1 MTNQNLS
8 TNRQKRIF
16 SGVQPTGNL
25 HVGNYLGA
33 IKNWLELQDQYQCV
47 FCIVDYHALTVRQNP
62 KIFQKKI
69 LEVAKIY
76 LAAGINP
83 EKSIIFVQSDVT
95 QHTELTWILNTFIK
109 ISELERMTQFKEKA
123 KRFEKNVNV
132 GLFDYPV
139 LMAADILLYQA
150 DIVPVGEDQ
159 TQHIELTKILAKRFN
174 KIYGNVFKIPEGL
187 IKKEGARIMALD
199 NPMKKMSKSSTNP
212 ANYLALTDS
221 FETIRKKIKSAVT
234 DSGKEIKLNP
244 QKLAVSNLLMIY
256 HLLSE
261 QPIQEIEKEYQNKG
275 YADFKNNLAEIV
287 VEFLK
292 PFQQKFQ
299 ELGKNEDYVKNILSE
314 GAEKAQA
321 IAEQTMEKVRKK
333 IGLIN

>member
-1 MTNQNLS
+1 MENQNLS
-8 TNRQKRIF
+8 ANRQKRIF
-16 SGVQPTGNL
+16 SGIQPTGNL
-25 HVGNYLGA
+25 HIGNYLGA

-69 LEVAKIY
+69 LEIAKIY

-83 EKSIIFVQSDVT
+83 EKSIIFVQSNVS
-95 QHTELTWILNTFIK
+95 QHTELAWILNTLTK
-109 ISELERMTQFKEKA
+109 IPELNRMTQFKEKSE
-123 KRFEKNVNV
+123 RFEKNVNV

-139 LMAADILLYQA
+139 LMAADILLYQT

-187 IKKEGARIMALD
+187 IKKEGARIMSLD
-199 NPMKKMSKSSTNP
+199 NPIKKMSKTSPNP
-212 ANYLALTDS
+212 TNYLALTDS
-221 FETIRKKIKSAVT
+221 PEIIRKKIKTAVT
-234 DSGKEIKLNP
+234 DSGKEIKLDL
-244 QKLAVSNLLMIY
+244 QKPAVSNLLMIY
-256 HLLSE
+256 HLLSQ
-261 QPIQEIEKEYQNKG
+261 QPIQEIEKKYKNKG
-275 YADFKNNLAEIV
+275 YAEFKNDLAEII
-287 VEFLK
+287 VEFLE

-299 ELGKNEDYVKNILSE
+299 ELEKNEDYVKKVLSE
-314 GAEKAQA
+314 GAEKAQI
-321 IAEQTMEKVRKK
+321 IAEETMKKVRKK

>member
-1 MTNQNLS
+1 MKN
-8 TNRQKRIF
+8 QKRIF

-25 HVGNYLGA
+25 HIGNYLGA
-33 IKNWLELQDQYQCV
+33 IKNWLELQNQYQCV
-47 FCIVDYHALTVRQNP
+47 FCIVDFHALTVRQNP

-69 LEVAKIY
+69 LETAKIY

-83 EKSIIFVQSDVT
+83 EKSIIFIQSDIS
-95 QHTELTWILNTFIK
+95 QHTELTWILNTLTK
-109 ISELERMTQFKEKA
+109 ITELNRMTQFKEKSE
-123 KRFEKNVNV
+123 RFEKNVNV

-139 LMAADILLYQA
+139 LMAADILLYQT

-174 KIYGNVFKIPEGL
+174 KIYGPVFKIPEGL

-199 NPMKKMSKSSTNP
+199 NPIKKMSKSSTNS

-221 FETIRKKIKSAVT
+221 PEIIRKKIKSAVT
-234 DSGKEIKLNP
+234 DSGKEIKLDSRKP
-244 QKLAVSNLLMIY
+244 AISNLLMIY
-256 HLLSE
+256 HLLSN
-261 QPIQEIEKEYQNKG
+261 QSIQEIEKKYQNKG
-275 YADFKNNLAEIV
+275 YAEFKSDLAEII

-292 PFQQKFQ
+292 PFQNRFQ
-299 ELGKNEDYVKNILSE
+299 ELGEKEDYVKNVLSE
-314 GAEKAQA
+314 GVEKAQTL
-321 IAEQTMEKVRKK
+321 AEQTMEKVRKK